1 VLPFFNKTNAV
12 PRERRQGKEEFGD
25 MAEIQELERK
35 QRKLAERVIE
45 RAEADPEWKRQYI
58 EDPPTALG
66 DMPEAQRLWEMDE
79 SVRPPEQPPEATMVT
94 PIEEYKQLL
103 QSLTEKVLDRAA
115 TDPLWKQRLL
125 DDAPSAMRE
134 AGFLE
139 VKRLDEIRQEEE
151 VRGHLDLMSL
161 DAGTLDAERRCRPY
175 YTCYNRTYYYAV

>member
-1 VLPFFNKTNAV
+1 MT
-12 PRERRQGKEEFGD
+12 
-25 MAEIQELERK
+25 EIQQLERK
-35 QRKLAERVIE
+35 QRELAERVLE

-79 SVRPPEQPPEATMVT
+79 RARPTEQRPPEAPMVT
-94 PIEEYKQLL
+94 PIEEHKQLL

-115 TDPLWKQRLL
+115 SDPEWKRRLL
-125 DDAPSAMRE
+125 SDAPAAMRE
-134 AGFLE
+134 ADFPELE
-139 VKRLDEIRQEEE
+139 RLDELRQEEE
-151 VRGHLDLMSL
+151 VRGHYIDLMSL

>member
-1 VLPFFNKTNAV
+1 
-12 PRERRQGKEEFGD
+12 

-35 QRKLAERVIE
+35 QRKLAERVLE

-58 EDPPTALG
+58 EDPPTALS
-66 DMPEAQRLWEMDE
+66 DMPEAQRLWEVDE
-79 SVRPPEQPPEATMVT
+79 RARPTEQQPPEATMVT
-94 PIEEYKQLL
+94 PTEEYKQLL

-115 TDPLWKQRLL
+115 SDPLWKQRLL
-125 DDAPSAMRE
+125 SDAPAAMRE
-134 AGFLE
+134 ADFPE
-139 VKRLDEIRQEEE
+139 VKRLDEIRQQEE